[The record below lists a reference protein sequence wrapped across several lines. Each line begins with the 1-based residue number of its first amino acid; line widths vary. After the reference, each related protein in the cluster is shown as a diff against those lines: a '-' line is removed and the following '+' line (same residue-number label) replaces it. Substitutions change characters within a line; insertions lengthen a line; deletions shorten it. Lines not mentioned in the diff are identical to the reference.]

1 MGASDGTESSDD
13 TESSKRWSLLGLGG
27 AVSLCCL
34 FAAPA
39 AGGAVSGTVAGGA
52 TAALGGGVVRILVS
66 ALTVGAIGAALRYR
80 TRGCECGCDADACET

>member
-1 MGASDGTESSDD
+1 MTGPSCESEGDESADSDS
-13 TESSKRWSLLGLGG
+13 RWSLLGLGG

-39 AGGAVSGTVAGGA
+39 AGGAVTGTAAGGA

-66 ALTVGAIGAALRYR
+66 ALTVGLLGMALRYR
-80 TRGCECGCDADACET
+80 ASSCGCNQNTSGE

>member
-1 MGASDGTESSDD
+1 MTGPSCEASEDESA
-13 TESSKRWSLLGLGG
+13 ESGSRWSLLGLGG

-39 AGGAVSGTVAGGA
+39 TGGAVGGTVAGGA

-66 ALTVGAIGAALRYR
+66 ALTVGLLGLALRYR
-80 TRGCECGCDADACET
+80 GGSCACDQNASGE